1 MAIAS
6 GAWAQGRSAATISS
20 SGRSKSAAPDDA
32 DLGVPSLVFLY
43 PLYPLYPLCPPYPL
57 DSLDSLA
64 YSTYLLKDFF
74 LKWRPG
80 RRPLANERRL
90 GCIAI
95 QHFLCKLRASQSP

>member
-1 MAIAS
+1 M
-6 GAWAQGRSAATISS
+6 
-20 SGRSKSAAPDDA
+20 
-32 DLGVPSLVFLY
+32 PSLVFLY

-80 RRPLANERRL
+80 RRPLANDRRL

-95 QHFLCKLRASQSP
+95 QQAFLMQVASFPVTMMPGTVLARQANCLQCLATTKT